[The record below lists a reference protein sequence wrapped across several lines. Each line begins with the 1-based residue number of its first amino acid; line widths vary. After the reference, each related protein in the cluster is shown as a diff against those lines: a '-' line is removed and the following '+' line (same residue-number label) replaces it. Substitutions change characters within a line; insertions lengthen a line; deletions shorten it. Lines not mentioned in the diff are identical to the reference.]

1 MVKHELNIKDSGKNV
16 IWNGVTYKSDGRIVY
31 LPEAVAIF
39 NPIENEIIEETKT
52 DWKQLADDAGI
63 KGEELK
69 KFMKKNESQ
78 RQIQLDKLK
87 EV

>member
-1 MVKHELNIKDSGKNV
+1 MKYYSNFDVYMGDKIYSPKNGIVDLPHELPGQFKRV
-16 IWNGVTYKSDGRIVY
+16 
-31 LPEAVAIF
+31 E
-39 NPIENEIIEETKT
+39 EETKT

>member
-1 MVKHELNIKDSGKNV
+1 MKYYSEFDIYMGDKIYSPKNGIVDLPHEL
-16 IWNGVTYKSDGRIVY
+16 
-31 LPEAVAIF
+31 PEQFKRV
-39 NPIENEIIEETKT
+39 EEETKI
-52 DWKQLADDAGI
+52 DWKQLADNAGI

>member
-1 MVKHELNIKDSGKNV
+1 MKYYSNFDVYMGDKIYSPKNGIVDLPHEL
-16 IWNGVTYKSDGRIVY
+16 
-31 LPEAVAIF
+31 PEQFKRV
-39 NPIENEIIEETKT
+39 EEETKT